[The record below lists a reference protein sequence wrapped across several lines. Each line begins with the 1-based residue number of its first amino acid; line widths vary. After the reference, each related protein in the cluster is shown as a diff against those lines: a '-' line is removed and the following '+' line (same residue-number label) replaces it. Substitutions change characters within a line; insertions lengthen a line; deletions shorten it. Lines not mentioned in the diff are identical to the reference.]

1 MEKRN
6 IGTNAFVLPMPQSI
20 VGASIDGRPN
30 FMAVAWLARVNY
42 KPSLI
47 AVAIGRHVTGDAIA
61 ETGQFS
67 VNFPDIDLVAKTDAT
82 GLVSGG
88 EFDKSGL
95 FSVFYGSLDKAP
107 MIEECPYNIECR
119 VVETV
124 ELPVDRLFIGEVVA
138 AWSEDRFMTKGAVDV
153 EKIRPVLLS
162 MPDNRYWTLGHQVGE
177 AWEDG
182 KDIAA
187 DLPKAEK

>member
-1 MEKRN
+1 MKKRN
-6 IGTNAFVLPMPQSI
+6 IGTNAFVLPMPQSL
-20 VGASIDGRPN
+20 VGASLDGRPN

-42 KPSLI
+42 KPPLI
-47 AVAIGRHVTGDAIA
+47 AVAAGRHVTGDAIA
-61 ETGQFS
+61 ETGRFS
-67 VNFPDIDLVAKTDAT
+67 VNFPDIDLVAKTDAA
-82 GLVSGG
+82 GLVSGS

-95 FSVFYGSLDKAP
+95 FDVFYGELETVP
-107 MIEECPYNIECR
+107 MIAECPYCIECR

-124 ELPVDRLFIGEVVA
+124 KLPVDRLFIGEVVA
-138 AWSEDRFMTKGAVDV
+138 AWSDDRFLTKGAVDV

-187 DLPKAEK
+187 ALPKVGK